1 MIKLNEKKMK
11 LKWKKKKKLKW
22 KKNEM
27 KLNFGWNALGVP
39 SLPVR
44 PSLRLPV
51 RQLHGLRPE
60 DLQLSLCQRSGLR
73 QFSQFLRQVTWTNQ
87 ISNSNEWKINFAI
100 GQIGQERSAVQD
112 DVDHHPSSAGCV
124 RHARPF
130 PDVWTRRTAARRSSQ
145 AAPASRTE
153 EPAP

>member
-1 MIKLNEKKMK
+1 MKKKWNKKWLNE
-11 LKWKKKKKLKW
+11 

-87 ISNSNEWKINFAI
+87 ISNLNEWKINFA
-100 GQIGQERSAVQD
+100 IGQERSAVQD
-112 DVDHHPSSAGCV
+112 DVDHHPSPAGCV